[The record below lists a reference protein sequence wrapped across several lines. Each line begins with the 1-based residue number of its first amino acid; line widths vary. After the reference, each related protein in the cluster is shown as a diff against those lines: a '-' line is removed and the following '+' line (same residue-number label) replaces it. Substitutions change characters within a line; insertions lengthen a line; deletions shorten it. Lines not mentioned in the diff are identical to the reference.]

1 MYIKLNKIIKLLP
14 LMLFHIPLSKDKLK
28 KKKTYLIGKDTG
40 NI

>member
-28 KKKTYLIGKDTG
+28 KTYLIGKDTG